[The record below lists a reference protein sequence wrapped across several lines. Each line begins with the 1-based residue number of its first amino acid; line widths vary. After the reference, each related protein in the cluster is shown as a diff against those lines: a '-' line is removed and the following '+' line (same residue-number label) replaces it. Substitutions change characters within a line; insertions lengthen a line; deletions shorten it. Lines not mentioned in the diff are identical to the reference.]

1 MNESNHVK
9 GSCQPVQYSIS
20 WIRCFRFM
28 LRHLEFGGKIF
39 GSSKNEHLYLSGSGH
54 YRSDFRNCVKR
65 KGYLDVGIRHSVDI
79 GRTIYFREKSKGYC
93 RGAMIMDEH
102 NTKCVV
108 L

>member
-1 MNESNHVK
+1 
-9 GSCQPVQYSIS
+9 
-20 WIRCFRFM
+20 M
-28 LRHLEFGGKIF
+28 LRYLEFIGKDF
-39 GSSKNEHLYLSGSGH
+39 GSGKNKYLYLSGSRY
-54 YRSDFRNCVKR
+54 YRSYFRNCVKR